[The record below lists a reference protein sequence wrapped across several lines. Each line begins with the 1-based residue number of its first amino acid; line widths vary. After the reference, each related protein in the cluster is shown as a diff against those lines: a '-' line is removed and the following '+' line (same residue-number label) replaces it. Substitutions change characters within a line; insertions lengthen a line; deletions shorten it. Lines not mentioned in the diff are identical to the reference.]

1 MLRLQRGVAMW
12 EAGVSLKKM
21 GAGIPLLPKNPKA
34 PDKKTEAG
42 SSLMVSVFP
51 AGARVQSLVRE
62 LRSCKPSGVAK
73 KFIIINK

>member
-1 MLRLQRGVAMW
+1 MW

-21 GAGIPLLPKNPKA
+21 GTGIPLLPKNPKA
-34 PDKKTEAG
+34 PDKKTEEAG

-51 AGARVQSLVRE
+51 AGAQVRSLVRE
-62 LRSCKPSGVAK
+62 LRSCKPSGAAK